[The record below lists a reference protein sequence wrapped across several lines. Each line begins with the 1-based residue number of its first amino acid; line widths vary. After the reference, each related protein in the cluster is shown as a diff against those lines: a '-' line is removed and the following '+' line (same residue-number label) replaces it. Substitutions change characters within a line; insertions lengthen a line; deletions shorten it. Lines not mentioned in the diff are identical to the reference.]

1 MNQGGFVR
9 SSQHHEWWGW
19 CVVTSGKQVSR
30 EVRRGFWAAMRA
42 GSSPSG
48 AAVGVGA
55 SDAAGRRW
63 ILKAGGV
70 MERPSTP
77 AGYRLTLADR
87 RIIENGCRTG
97 LTFTLIAELIGK
109 ATSTVSREVG
119 GRSGRGSYDAERAQL
134 RAERAAL
141 RPKPTKLESNPALCA
156 LVAEGLAAFCSPE
169 QVAGQLR
176 RRFPHDPEMRVHHE
190 TIYRELFV
198 QGRGVLRAELKD
210 ALRTGRARRVTRT
223 EARARRESVRGR
235 IPGMVN
241 IVEREEE
248 VAERRVPGH
257 WEGDLITGKN
267 NASAIGTLV
276 ERVTGYTLLL
286 HLPDGHGAEAVTT
299 AITEAMTALPARLRK
314 TLTWDQGKEMT
325 RHQQIAEITGL
336 KVYFC
341 DPHSPWQRA
350 TNENTNGLLR
360 QYFPKG
366 TDLSVHSR
374 EDLVWVQDQFNAR
387 PRKRLDYA
395 SPSELI
401 NGLLL
406 Q

>member
-1 MNQGGFVR
+1 MSF
-9 SSQHHEWWGW
+9 
-19 CVVTSGKQVSR
+19 
-30 EVRRGFWAAMRA
+30 
-42 GSSPSG
+42 
-48 AAVGVGA
+48 AV
-55 SDAAGRRW
+55 
-63 ILKAGGV
+63 
-70 MERPSTP
+70 
-77 AGYRLTLADR
+77 
-87 RIIENGCRTG
+87 
-97 LTFTLIAELIGK
+97 IATLIGK
-109 ATSTVSREVG
+109 STSTVSREVG
-119 GRSGRGSYDAERAQL
+119 GVAGRATYRADLAQV
-134 RAERAAL
+134 RAERAAR
-141 RPKPTKLESNPALCA
+141 RPKQTKLEASAGLCA
-156 LVAEGLAAFCSPE
+156 RVVAGLESLLSPE
-169 QVAGQLR
+169 QIAGGLR
-176 RRFPHDPEMRVHHE
+176 REFPENPEMQVHHE

-198 QGRGVLRAELKD
+198 QGRGALRDELKKC
-210 ALRTGRARRVTRT
+210 LRSGQARRVTRT
-223 EARARRESVRGR
+223 EVRRERANGRGR
-235 IPGMVN
+235 IPDMVN

-286 HLPDGHGAEAVTT
+286 HLPEGHGAEQVTA
-299 AITEAMTALPARLRK
+299 AITQAMTTLPANLRK
-314 TLTWDQGKEMT
+314 TLTWDQGKELS
-325 RHQQIAEITGL
+325 RHKQIAEVTGL

-366 TDLSVHSR
+366 TDLSVHSKQ
-374 EDLVWVQDQFNAR
+374 DLAWVQDQFNDR

-395 SPSELI
+395 KPSELI